1 MMKEALRGKRLT
13 MFDRHSEGVEGQAG
27 FEIFLHGPA
36 DDFAAEEIH
45 DAGQIEPTFASG
57 NVGNVADP
65 NLVDAG
71 RRALSGQAI
80 GGDGMRMV
88 AVGGTDAKT
97 ATAPSDQA
105 VLAHEFFDAF
115 TTAGVA
121 AGSENVSEAWAA
133 VRTLKFG
140 EEAFKD
146 ELELRI
152 GALASGGLT
161 IEPGVVGAAAELQSA
176 AELTDGVKRLEIFHS
191 LATLGRSERMA
202 IVFFKISHWLRKLCS
217 SALAERRSPWSWA
230 GD

>member
-1 MMKEALRGKRLT
+1 
-13 MFDRHSEGVEGQAG
+13 MFDSHGEGVERQAG
-27 FEIFLHGPA
+27 LEIFLHSPA
-36 DDFAAEEIH
+36 DDFAAVEIH
-45 DAGQIEPTFASG
+45 DAGQIEPTFPGS

-88 AVGGTDAKT
+88 AVGGADAK
-97 ATAPSDQA
+97 AARAPSDQA

-121 AGSENVSEAWAA
+121 ARSEDVSEAWAA
-133 VRTLKFG
+133 VRAFKLG

-152 GALASGGLT
+152 GALASRGLT
-161 IEPGVVGAAAELQSA
+161 FEPGVVGAAAEQQSA

-217 SALAERRSPWSWA
+217 SALAARRSP
-230 GD
+230 